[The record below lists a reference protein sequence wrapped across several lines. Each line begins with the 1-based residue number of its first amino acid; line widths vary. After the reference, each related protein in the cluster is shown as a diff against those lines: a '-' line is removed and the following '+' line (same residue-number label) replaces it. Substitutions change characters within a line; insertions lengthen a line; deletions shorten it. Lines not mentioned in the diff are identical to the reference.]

1 MNKRTIMIILA
12 TIAVIAVVGVG
23 VAAAASGPPSWAG
36 NAPVATNASGTAD
49 TVRDRVRAR
58 DGTGPH
64 HGQAQNDARQ
74 GLRSRDGTGPRH
86 GQQAGQGNRGADC
99 PYRG

>member
-1 MNKRTIMIILA
+1 MSKRTIMIILA
-12 TIAVIAVVGVG
+12 TVAVIAVVGVG

-36 NAPVATNASGTAD
+36 KGPVATSTNGKTD
-49 TVRDRVRAR
+49 TVRDGIRAR

-64 HGQAQNDARQ
+64 HPQSGNGTHQ
-74 GLRSRDGTGPRH
+74 GLQLRDGTGPRH

-99 PYRG
+99 PYRS